1 MEMARAEGMKPGS
14 RACLKLARAGGRN
27 EPLRKVNVQEIAAKW
42 LGGLEE
48 KIFSKFIESC
58 D

>member
-1 MEMARAEGMKPGS
+1 
-14 RACLKLARAGGRN
+14 
-27 EPLRKVNVQEIAAKW
+27 VQEIAAKW